1 MRLFHE
7 ALLEHGYVVISID
20 YRLAGVQRRRSR
32 NNPGETKR
40 NVLKGPEGNFR
51 VPGWPSA
58 IMAGL
63 PLFRKIAGAATGILM
78 FSFGVASVYVGS

>member
-1 MRLFHE
+1 MVGKPEDGAQDSGPVDGRT
-7 ALLEHGYVVISID
+7 Y
-20 YRLAGVQRRRSR
+20 
-32 NNPGETKR
+32 ETKR

-63 PLFRKIAGAATGILM
+63 PFIICFHRLVQNNYLKLLAGSRTRPQTCTFINKRD
-78 FSFGVASVYVGS
+78 